1 MSDEKFKGKYRIKS
15 ARASWHDYNGGA
27 YFITICTKNRVHY
40 FGENIDG
47 EMVLSEIGEYCAEQF
62 RNVSSHYPYA
72 IIPLFVILPNH
83 IHAIVI
89 ICENVQTDGC
99 RRVGVH
105 AVSTTTQT
113 ANNRWKSDHVDETM
127 QYISRQKGRLSVSI
141 GGLKRAV
148 TRYANQHA
156 IDFAWQTRFY
166 DRIIRDDNA
175 MNHIIAYIENN
186 VAKWNEDE
194 LYSCY
199 LL

>member
-99 RRVGVH
+99 RRD
-105 AVSTTTQT
+105 SLDPLSKTKQT
-113 ANNRWKSDHVDETM
+113 ANNRWKYQNS
-127 QYISRQKGRLSVSI
+127 Y
-141 GGLKRAV
+141 
-148 TRYANQHA
+148 
-156 IDFAWQTRFY
+156 
-166 DRIIRDDNA
+166 
-175 MNHIIAYIENN
+175 
-186 VAKWNEDE
+186 
-194 LYSCY
+194 
-199 LL
+199 

>member
-99 RRVGVH
+99 RMGGG
-105 AVSTTTQT
+105 APP
-113 ANNRWKSDHVDETM
+113 ANPNPNAHKTWENPNRFVNK
-127 QYISRQKGRLSVSI
+127 QK
-141 GGLKRAV
+141 
-148 TRYANQHA
+148 N
-156 IDFAWQTRFY
+156 
-166 DRIIRDDNA
+166 
-175 MNHIIAYIENN
+175 
-186 VAKWNEDE
+186 
-194 LYSCY
+194 
-199 LL
+199 